1 MITFAPSK
9 AFTLVP
15 LLALALTA
23 CAETAP
29 PPRTGLTA
37 RADNGTRSDATGSQ
51 VGMIT
56 TPQKS
61 ANQSVVQISDEIL
74 AACSIGRGDAYFAT
88 DSYTLQSNDVPVLDK
103 VAACFTT
110 GALKGRGVRLVG
122 HADPRGPSEYNT
134 ILGQNRADSVST
146 YLRRKGVPSAQA
158 EATSRG
164 AMDAT
169 GTNEPTW
176 AQDRRVDVMLG
187 R

>member
-1 MITFAPSK
+1 MVTFAPSK
-9 AFTLVP
+9 LFTLLPVV
-15 LLALALTA
+15 ALAVSA
-23 CAETAP
+23 CASQP

-37 RADNGTRSDATGSQ
+37 RADNGARSDVTGSR
-51 VGMIT
+51 VGMIE
-56 TPQKS
+56 TPKQS
-61 ANQSVVQISDEIL
+61 ANSGVVQISDEIL
-74 AACSIGRGDAYFAT
+74 AACNIGRGDAYFAL
-88 DSYTLQSNDVPVLDK
+88 DSYSLQTKDVPVLNK
-103 VAACFTT
+103 VASCFTS

-134 ILGQNRADSVST
+134 VLGQNRADSVAS
-146 YLRRKGVPSAQA
+146 YLRRQGVGGSQTD
-158 EATSRG
+158 ATSRG